1 ARDQQRQSSKQE
13 RMATLGYAVGEIEAL
28 FDKAEAS
35 CQEAKEEA
43 DRLPELQ
50 TGGLSSFEM
59 SGVCRKVAA
68 ALAAAEEEL
77 DSARKRAEELARGDA
92 SGVLDDHRTES
103 VRLLVRNTKPKQQLM
118 AARFQLNHWEKQVA
132 VRRASEVQDFGQRAK
147 GALRAASPK
156 AQGSGTELLEG
167 LGEPDGDPFDKDDV
181 ASFLRLRMGED
192 TPEDLVMSWLD
203 FVTQN
208 NEYKEILTRED
219 VWILAR
225 ICYKVLKETV
235 LTTDSTLDS
244 TCLARLEAGE
254 VVELIGD
261 EEKAELHEV
270 RRIRARRLKDGQE
283 GWVTVKGNNGTVFLQ
298 PGGDRLSVVK
308 ETSLTESVSV
318 TGQDALRQLRVGEVL
333 DIMGEES
340 VEEASGLL
348 RARVRAQAD
357 GKVGWATKVG
367 STGTAFLR
375 QL

>member
-1 ARDQQRQSSKQE
+1 
-13 RMATLGYAVGEIEAL
+13 ML
-28 FDKAEAS
+28 
-35 CQEAKEEA
+35 
-43 DRLPELQ
+43 
-50 TGGLSSFEM
+50 
-59 SGVCRKVAA
+59 
-68 ALAAAEEEL
+68 
-77 DSARKRAEELARGDA
+77 
-92 SGVLDDHRTES
+92 
-103 VRLLVRNTKPKQQLM
+103 
-118 AARFQLNHWEKQVA
+118 
-132 VRRASEVQDFGQRAK
+132 
-147 GALRAASPK
+147 
-156 AQGSGTELLEG
+156 
-167 LGEPDGDPFDKDDV
+167 
-181 ASFLRLRMGED
+181 
-192 TPEDLVMSWLD
+192 
-203 FVTQN
+203 
-208 NEYKEILTRED
+208 
-219 VWILAR
+219 
-225 ICYKVLKETV
+225 
-235 LTTDSTLDS
+235 
-244 TCLARLEAGE
+244 E